1 MGEVYDQPVRFGL
14 LGTLGRMPEVAVVD
28 LRGAEPELAWIHRG
42 SSTFDRPD
50 VEEVLGVLDDRRAD
64 EAGPT

>member
-1 MGEVYDQPVRFGL
+1 
-14 LGTLGRMPEVAVVD
+14 MPEVAVVD